1 MESELERHLPDVEA
15 GATLYV
21 ADEDLNVVFTN
32 EEWRRFARG
41 NKGESIAVPDS
52 DAHLLENMSGKAR
65 ARWTSIYG
73 LLLDG
78 ELPSYE
84 EDFVCSSPGERRV
97 FRLRITPAPRADG
110 DGTWLV
116 HHTVRVD
123 DRPDEAAAMR
133 RRLRRLATDPERA
146 ARDYRARV
154 LTRRVDVPGFRTAQ
168 YLEPLDDVGGD
179 VLWHRRHPDGTTD
192 VVHADAMGHGSEAAA
207 RAARLVV
214 LLEGLA
220 APERAPDEVVAQ
232 LNRAMVRHTPGHETV
247 YATGIYFRFRPGS
260 PALAC
265 SNFGHERPLF
275 SRTGPVELEPG
286 LPVGMV
292 DAGKRWH
299 TTRLD
304 LEEHGRRF
312 LVFSDG
318 ITEQFGPAGAMF
330 GTGRLLDSF
339 RRHLAR
345 EPDAMVRAIVD
356 DVERFRADAIVKDD
370 RTLLALELG

>member
-1 MESELERHLPDVEA
+1 VESELERHLPDVEA

-84 EDFVCSSPGERRV
+84 EDFV
-97 FRLRITPAPRADG
+97 
-110 DGTWLV
+110 
-116 HHTVRVD
+116 
-123 DRPDEAAAMR
+123 
-133 RRLRRLATDPERA
+133 
-146 ARDYRARV
+146 
-154 LTRRVDVPGFRTAQ
+154 
-168 YLEPLDDVGGD
+168 
-179 VLWHRRHPDGTTD
+179 
-192 VVHADAMGHGSEAAA
+192 
-207 RAARLVV
+207 
-214 LLEGLA
+214 
-220 APERAPDEVVAQ
+220 
-232 LNRAMVRHTPGHETV
+232 
-247 YATGIYFRFRPGS
+247 
-260 PALAC
+260 C